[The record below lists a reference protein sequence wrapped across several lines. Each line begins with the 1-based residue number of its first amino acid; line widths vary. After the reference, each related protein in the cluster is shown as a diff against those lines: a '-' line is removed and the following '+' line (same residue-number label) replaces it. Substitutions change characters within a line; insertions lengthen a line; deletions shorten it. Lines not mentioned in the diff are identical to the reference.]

1 MSEAIT
7 VKRVIEKLAS
17 RFLPENAA
25 NITSTYQFLLDDAED
40 FHFTIANQSLE
51 VTTGEHPDPD
61 ITLILN
67 SETFIRVVTGEQD
80 GMSAFLKGQL
90 RAEGN
95 VMLATKLS
103 KFFSKD
109 KQR

>member
-1 MSEAIT
+1 MSQEIT
-7 VKRVIEKLAS
+7 VSRVIEKLAS
-17 RFLPENAA
+17 RFLPDNSKGI
-25 NITSTYQFLLDDAED
+25 NTTYQFLIDDAED
-40 FHFTIANQSLE
+40 FYFTIADQTLD
-51 VTTGEHPDPD
+51 VAKGEHDDPD

-67 SETFIRVVTGEQD
+67 SETFIRVVSGEQD

-95 VMLATKLS
+95 VMLATKLG
-103 KFFSKD
+103 KYFSKE

>member
-1 MSEAIT
+1 MSDTIT
-7 VKRVIEKLAS
+7 VTKVINKLSS
-17 RFLPENAA
+17 RFMPEQA
-25 NITSTYQFLLDDAED
+25 NGVTATYQFMLDDAED
-40 FHFTIANQSLE
+40 FHFCIDQQSL
-51 VTTGEHPDPD
+51 VVAKGEHSDPD

-103 KFFSKD
+103 KYFSKE

>member
-1 MSEAIT
+1 MQNEIT
-7 VKRVIEKLAS
+7 VNKVINKLAS
-17 RFLPENAA
+17 RFLPDQTKNV
-25 NITSTYQFLLDDAED
+25 TVTYQFLLDDADD
-40 FHFTIANQSLE
+40 FHFSIDQQQLTVEL
-51 VTTGEHPDPD
+51 GEHPDPD

-67 SETFIRVVTGEQD
+67 GETFIRVVTGEQD

-95 VMLATKLS
+95 VMLATKLGRY
-103 KFFSKD
+103 FSKE

>member
-1 MSEAIT
+1 MSQEIT
-7 VKRVIEKLAS
+7 VARVIEKLAS
-17 RFLPENAA
+17 RFLPENCDG
-25 NITSTYQFLLDDAED
+25 IRSTYQFMIDDADD
-40 FHFTIANQSLE
+40 FYFTIAEQTLE
-51 VTTGEHPDPD
+51 VVTGEHPDPD

-95 VMLATKLS
+95 VMLATKLG
-103 KFFSKD
+103 KYFSKE